1 MSKKINFL
9 VRVFVFG
16 FVTLFFVS
24 CDREFSDI
32 GANVIGDDH
41 YGMFCDSTSTVIAYN
56 QNLGPVQSNNLPINS
71 IGYYKNSVFGKTKA
85 SFLTQLQMTDGKII
99 VYDKIGVSVDSVY
112 LYVPYYSTYVSTEDS
127 GDSTYTLDS
136 IQGDQPIKLSVYRSN
151 FELKDF
157 DPSTGFQQQQR
168 YYSNQQPDVEFSTPM
183 LTRLNNSTDVTQND
197 EFRFSNSQ
205 IKFFSTTKDA
215 NGNDVITTNVR
226 QRLAPGM
233 YMDLDTA
240 FFREQV
246 LKASD
251 DNLYNNN
258 NFKNYFKGLYF
269 KAEKSNAATSDQGTL
284 AKMNFA
290 QGKITIVYKDKTSST
305 DSTII
310 TRRITLN
317 LSGNSLNLLDNDF
330 VNPVTPDLTNG
341 DSELYIKG
349 GDGSMAVIDLFGN
362 QDVRKY
368 VNGVSVSGSNNV
380 PDELDDLRNPANG
393 KMPMIN
399 DASLTFYVKKDAMG
413 TTAPEPNRVYLYD
426 LNNNRPLID
435 YYYDNSTGTS
445 AKYNKYVYGGL
456 LVKSDGNN
464 VNQSNGD
471 RGTKYSIRITNHLR
485 NLILNDSTNVRLGL
499 VVTESIGSS
508 SVNYLKYP
516 FAFNSDAGS
525 RSSKYYPIMSVVNPL
540 GTILYGSKP
549 GPNNPEDKRIKLRI
563 YYTKPE

>member
-9 VRVFVFG
+9 VRVVVFG
-16 FVTLFFVS
+16 LVTLFFVS

-32 GANVIGDDH
+32 GANVVGNDH
-41 YGMFCDSTSTVIAYN
+41 YGMLCDSTSTVIAYN
-56 QNLGPVQSNNLPINS
+56 QNVGPVQTNNLPINS
-71 IGYYKNSVFGKTKA
+71 IGYYNNPVFGKTKA
-85 SFLTQLQMTDGKII
+85 SFLSQVQLTDGKLII
-99 VYDKIGVSVDSVY
+99 YDKTVVSVDSVY

-197 EFRFSNSQ
+197 AFRFTNSQ
-205 IKFFSTTKDA
+205 IKFFATTKDA

-233 YMDLDTA
+233 YMDLDTI

-251 DNLYNNN
+251 DNLFNNN

-284 AKMNFA
+284 ARMNFA

-305 DSTII
+305 DNTII
-310 TRRITLN
+310 KRRITLS
-317 LSGNSLNLLDNDF
+317 LSGNSVNLLDNDF

-349 GDGSMAVIDLFGN
+349 GDGSMAVIDLFGK

-380 PDELDDLRNPANG
+380 PDELDDLRHLANG
-393 KMPMIN
+393 KAPMIN
-399 DASLTFYVKKDAMG
+399 DASLTFYVKKNAMG
-413 TTAPEPNRVYLYD
+413 TAPEPNRVYLYD

-435 YYYDNSTGTS
+435 YYYDNTTGS
-445 AKYNKYVYGGL
+445 SSKYNKYVHNGL
-456 LVKSDGNN
+456 LVKSDGYV
-464 VNQSNGD
+464 VNQDNGD
-471 RGTKYSIRITNHLR
+471 RGTKYHIRITNHLI
-485 NLILNDSTNVRLGL
+485 NLIKNDSTNVRLGL
-499 VVTESIGSS
+499 VVTESIGSVS
-508 SVNYLKYP
+508 SNNLKYP
-516 FAFNSDAGS
+516 FAFSSDSGS
-525 RSSKYYPIMSVVNPL
+525 SASKYYPIMSVVNPL
-540 GTILYGSKP
+540 GTLLYGSKS
-549 GPNNPEDKRIKLRI
+549 GPNNPDDKRIKLRI